1 MTTKRDE
8 RIGIAEEQPPARP
21 QPAAPG
27 ERQEAADPSAE
38 ADLLRRQL
46 RRERERSLNATD
58 RVLGAQ
64 AEAAQARAEIKELRY
79 MLHVREAE
87 MAELASQLERARATT
102 TVGPSAAQVGEWA
115 KRAPDTAR
123 RLVKRVRG

>member
-1 MTTKRDE
+1 MTIKRDE
-8 RIGIAEEQPPARP
+8 RIGSAPEQPTPPTQAG
-21 QPAAPG
+21 AADG
-27 ERQEAADPSAE
+27 QEPPDPSAE

-79 MLHVREAE
+79 MLHVRN
-87 MAELASQLERARATT
+87 AELAELAGQLEQARATM
-102 TVGPSAAQVGEWA
+102 GAPSAAQVGEWA

-123 RLVKRVRG
+123 RLVQRVRG